1 MTQAPSDP
9 AQPEAAGSSPPAGSP
24 VTPSGAAAGLALYR
38 KYRPATFA
46 EVKGQEQ
53 VTEPLRQALRSGR
66 INHAYLFSGPRGCGK
81 TSSARILAR
90 SLNCVNGPTPDP
102 CGVCDS
108 CVALAPSGPG
118 SIDVIE
124 IDAASHGGVDDAREL
139 RERAF
144 YAPVAGRFKVYIIDE
159 AHMVTQQGFNA
170 LLKLVEEPPPHLKFI
185 FATTE
190 PEKVIPTIRSRTHHY
205 PFRLVPPAIL
215 RRLLEDILVREGVG
229 FEPDVLPLV
238 VRAGAGSVR
247 DSLSVLDQLVAGSD
261 ERGLTYERAIS
272 LLGYTDATLLD
283 EIADAFA
290 SADGAAVFGV
300 VNRIVEGGH
309 EPRRFAA
316 DMLDHFRD
324 LIVLASV
331 PDAGQTG
338 LLDAPPDRLDLM
350 SSQAERFGVAGLTR
364 AAEIMS
370 NGLDQMRGAT
380 SPRLLLELMCAQ
392 VLLPSASTDD
402 KAILARLERLERGG
416 ALAGPAQHGPQAV
429 PRRPRPRPRP
439 WPGRAGPPM
448 RWRARP
454 AGRVRERPLR
464 RIRSPPRV
472 PPRAGPPT
480 GRPQRAGAPRARAL
494 SAPARPRPADDD
506 AVAGP
511 PPATP
516 EAAPS
521 ALSASSAP
529 SAETGAAPRPGPAGP
544 AGHAGPPAAGPA
556 GEVISRNW
564 DAILDAIKRERRV
577 AWMLLSNA
585 TVVSL
590 DDGILTLRFAR
601 DGDVKG
607 FTTSGCDADL
617 QRVLASAFGLNVR
630 IRALSGNDP
639 GPGGDGR
646 SRLNAVP
653 ARPADPGPAR
663 MPPVASSDGAAA
675 RDSGAAARQDRPG
688 GGGLPRG
695 PGNPASPGGGEDSSG
710 AQSQKRPHG
719 AGAGGSARGPGRE
732 AGGARANGTPAGDG
746 PAPAA
751 PRANAA
757 SAAAGNPVI
766 VDAIET
772 PDAEDMASPGQAEIT
787 GMDLIQRELG
797 GQIIGEI
804 ED

>member
-1 MTQAPSDP
+1 MAHPPSDP
-9 AQPEAAGSSPPAGSP
+9 PPPAAAGTSPVTGSAVPPAGP
-24 VTPSGAAAGLALYR
+24 PAALALYR

-46 EVKGQEQ
+46 EIKGQEQ

-124 IDAASHGGVDDAREL
+124 IDAASHGGVDDARDL

-190 PEKVIPTIRSRTHHY
+190 PDKVISTIRSRTHHY
-205 PFRLVPPAIL
+205 PFRLMPPTVL
-215 RRLLEDILVREGVG
+215 RRLLEEILVQEGVT
-229 FEPDVLPLV
+229 FDPDVLPVV
-238 VRAGAGSVR
+238 VRAGAGSAR

-261 ERGLTYERAIS
+261 EAGLTYERAIA

-283 EIADAFA
+283 EITDAFA
-290 SADGAAVFGV
+290 AADSAAVFRV
-300 VNRIVEGGH
+300 VNRIIEGGH

-316 DMLDHFRD
+316 DMLDRFRD
-324 LIVLASV
+324 LIVLAAV

-338 LLDAPPDRLDLM
+338 LLDVPPDRLELM
-350 SSQAERFGVAGLTR
+350 SRQAERFGVASLTR
-364 AAEIMS
+364 AAEIVS
-370 NGLDQMRGAT
+370 NALDQMRGAT

-392 VLLPSASTDD
+392 ILLPAASTDE
-402 KAILARLERLERGG
+402 KALLARLERLERGG
-416 ALAGPAQHGPQAV
+416 GLAGPTGSAGLPQPGQQGAAESPVPPARSRPAEHHQSPAGWPGAGTPDAVPATRPPESGNAGPAPAPPRSAGDDVMAAPGAGTRADSPAPPQA
-429 PRRPRPRPRP
+429 
-439 WPGRAGPPM
+439 AGP
-448 RWRARP
+448 RA
-454 AGRVRERPLR
+454 E
-464 RIRSPPRV
+464 
-472 PPRAGPPT
+472 
-480 GRPQRAGAPRARAL
+480 QE
-494 SAPARPRPADDD
+494 APAEIVPI
-506 AVAGP
+506 
-511 PPATP
+511 
-516 EAAPS
+516 
-521 ALSASSAP
+521 
-529 SAETGAAPRPGPAGP
+529 AAPRS
-544 AGHAGPPAAGPA
+544 PAASPSGPEASAPTGLA
-556 GEVISRNW
+556 GAEAVSRSW

-585 TVVSL
+585 SVVSL
-590 DDGILTLRFAR
+590 DDGTLTLRFAR

-617 QRVLASAFGLNVR
+617 KRVLAAQFGLNVR
-630 IRALSGNDP
+630 IRALSGSDP
-639 GPGGDGR
+639 GTGGRDAR
-646 SRLNAVP
+646 PRLNAVP
-653 ARPADPGPAR
+653 DRAADPDPARPPGPAR
-663 MPPVASSDGAAA
+663 PPDPGSSAAPVGNGGSVAGRAESPGRGGAPAASPSPAAESKESTGETRGRRPRGAA
-675 RDSGAAARQDRPG
+675 
-688 GGGLPRG
+688 
-695 PGNPASPGGGEDSSG
+695 GNLASAISSN
-710 AQSQKRPHG
+710 AVNTPSHG
-719 AGAGGSARGPGRE
+719 RRM
-732 AGGARANGTPAGDG
+732 GTT

-751 PRANAA
+751 PRANARPVPGR
-757 SAAAGNPVI
+757 AAHIA
-766 VDAIET
+766 DAIET
-772 PDAEDMASPGQAEIT
+772 PDADDMASPGQAEIS

-797 GQIIGEI
+797 GQIISEI

>member
-1 MTQAPSDP
+1 MAQAPPDP
-9 AQPEAAGSSPPAGSP
+9 AQPEAAGTSPAAGSP
-24 VTPSGAAAGLALYR
+24 VTPAGAGLALYR

-215 RRLLEDILVREGVG
+215 RRLAEDILAREGVM
-229 FEPDVLPLV
+229 FDPDVLPLV

-261 ERGLTYERAIS
+261 ESGLTYERAIA

-283 EIADAFA
+283 EITDAFA
-290 SADGAAVFGV
+290 AADGASVFQV

-324 LIVLASV
+324 LIVLAAV

-338 LLDAPPDRLDLM
+338 LLDLPPDRLDLM
-350 SSQAERFGVAGLTR
+350 SRQAERSGAASLTR

-392 VLLPSASTDD
+392 VLLPSASTDE
-402 KAILARLERLERGG
+402 KAFLARLERLERGG
-416 ALAGPAQHGPQAV
+416 GLASAPQPGPQHV
-429 PRRPRPRPRP
+429 P
-439 WPGRAGPPM
+439 GPP
-448 RWRARP
+448 
-454 AGRVRERPLR
+454 
-464 RIRSPPRV
+464 
-472 PPRAGPPT
+472 
-480 GRPQRAGAPRARAL
+480 
-494 SAPARPRPADDD
+494 APAPGRPRPA
-506 AVAGP
+506 G
-511 PPATP
+511 
-516 EAAPS
+516 
-521 ALSASSAP
+521 
-529 SAETGAAPRPGPAGP
+529 SAESPAGWPGAGQAPAPGTVPAARPPHAGGPGTPAPGRPRPAGDDVVSRPAP
-544 AGHAGPPAAGPA
+544 AAAGPA
-556 GEVISRNW
+556 ARADNEDLPPDASPAGAAAASGAEQVSRNW

-590 DDGILTLRFAR
+590 DDGVLTLRFAR

-617 QRVLASAFGLNVR
+617 KRVLAAQFGLSVR
-630 IRALSGNDP
+630 IRALSANDP
-639 GPGGDGR
+639 AAGGR
-646 SRLNAVP
+646 EPRPRLNAVP
-653 ARPADPGPAR
+653 DQPAARPD
-663 MPPVASSDGAAA
+663 
-675 RDSGAAARQDRPG
+675 G
-688 GGGLPRG
+688 GGGRESAAG
-695 PGNPASPGGGEDSSG
+695 PSHPDAAGGGEDTG
-710 AQSQKRPHG
+710 NIPGQDRPVS
-719 AGAGGSARGPGRE
+719 AGAGSPAPS
-732 AGGARANGTPAGDG
+732 AGGHGVGSNAVSTGPDASPAGDTPG
-746 PAPAA
+746 APAA
-751 PRANAA
+751 NRR
-757 SAAAGNPVI
+757 SAATASPAAGGSPAGQPASSGPARPGAGGRNAGGQPAGRAGLGPGVEE
-766 VDAIET
+766 AIDI
-772 PDAEDMASPGQAEIT
+772 PDAEDIASPGQAGIS

-804 ED
+804 KD

>member
-1 MTQAPSDP
+1 V
-9 AQPEAAGSSPPAGSP
+9 

-53 VTEPLRQALRSGR
+53 VTGPLRQALRSGR

-144 YAPVAGRFKVYIIDE
+144 YAPVAGRYKVYIIDE

-205 PFRLVPPAIL
+205 PFRLVPPAVL
-215 RRLLEDILVREGVG
+215 RRLLEDILVQEGVG

-261 ERGLTYERAIS
+261 EAGLTYERAIA

-283 EIADAFA
+283 EIAEAFA

-324 LIVLASV
+324 LIVLAAV

-338 LLDAPPDRLDLM
+338 LIDVPPDRLDLM
-350 SSQAERFGVAGLTR
+350 SRQAERFGAASLTR
-364 AAEIMS
+364 AAELMS

-392 VLLPSASTDD
+392 ILLPSASADD
-402 KAILARLERLERGG
+402 KAILARLERLEHGG
-416 ALAGPAQHGPQAV
+416 ALVGAAQPAPQAV
-429 PRRPRPRPRP
+429 PESPAP
-439 WPGRAGPPM
+439 
-448 RWRARP
+448 ARP
-454 AGRVRERPLR
+454 AE
-464 RIRSPPRV
+464 SP
-472 PPRAGPPT
+472 AGWP
-480 GRPQRAGAPRARAL
+480 GAGASPAPDAVPAARGAE
-494 SAPARPRPADDD
+494 SRPADTRGAGTPARPRPAADD
-506 AVAGP
+506 VAPGSRPPVAPQTAAGAETSAP
-511 PPATP
+511 PP
-516 EAAPS
+516 
-521 ALSASSAP
+521 
-529 SAETGAAPRPGPAGP
+529 PGPVGSPAPAP
-544 AGHAGPPAAGPA
+544 AGAEA
-556 GEVISRNW
+556 VSRNW
-564 DAILDAIKRERRV
+564 DAILDAIKRERKV
-577 AWMLLSNA
+577 AWMLVSNA
-585 TVVSL
+585 SVVSL

-607 FTTSGCDADL
+607 FTTSGCDAVL
-617 QRVLASAFGLNVR
+617 QRVLASSFGLNVR
-630 IRALSGNDP
+630 IRALSGSDQ
-639 GPGGDGR
+639 GAAGDT
-646 SRLNAVP
+646 RLNAVP
-653 ARPADPGPAR
+653 GRPADTGPGRIPPA
-663 MPPVASSDGAAA
+663 AGGDGAAA
-675 RDSGAAARQDRPG
+675 RDSGAAGGTGRAAPAGGPGLPGGMPPGPGDPAPG
-688 GGGLPRG
+688 GGG
-695 PGNPASPGGGEDSSG
+695 NDSGG
-710 AQSQKRPHG
+710 AQSPERPRS
-719 AGAGGSARGPGRE
+719 AGTGPSARGAGRE
-732 AGGARANGTPAGDG
+732 AASARPSGHPAGDG
-746 PAPAA
+746 AAPAA

-757 SAAAGNPVI
+757 SAASVPSAI